1 LPAKVPLPPP
11 RAPRTANSA
20 GEIPPAAKAH
30 EAAVHRHTRP
40 GKAAAAAHPQTPP
53 REAALPAKVPL
64 PPPRAPRT
72 ANSAEIPLPPPRP
85 MRSGAASPPARNA
98 PDGQSA
104 STVPPSPEIEHRSV
118 SPYGELVP
126 VTPVEWRLP
135 VISDDQKPCSL
146 ILMWFQ
152 TGTGRT
158 GRIICFDVEVIAA
171 TAPVPRI
178 YANYQWLEIR
188 CGSSARDRRAVQM
201 QALRIESRNHEEN
214 SRSLDY

>member
-1 LPAKVPLPPP
+1 MAYRVVVLSLAAGLSLSSVVLAKEQCLV
-11 RAPRTANSA
+11 
-20 GEIPPAAKAH
+20 GEVYFRSKHICAKGTPVARQINHYRPPAAKAH
-30 EAAVHRHTRP
+30 EAVVHRHTRP
-40 GKAAAAAHPQTPP
+40 GKTAAAAHPQTPP

-126 VTPVEWRLP
+126 VTPVE
-135 VISDDQKPCSL
+135 
-146 ILMWFQ
+146 
-152 TGTGRT
+152 
-158 GRIICFDVEVIAA
+158 
-171 TAPVPRI
+171 
-178 YANYQWLEIR
+178 
-188 CGSSARDRRAVQM
+188 
-201 QALRIESRNHEEN
+201 
-214 SRSLDY
+214 